1 MDVGGCCH
9 IYTLIPRCLC
19 QVSVAIARI
28 IITLTSP
35 DNHIK
40 FKSSPVNAPFD
51 FL

>member
-1 MDVGGCCH
+1 MDVGGSCRMNW
-9 IYTLIPRCLC
+9 IPRCLR

-40 FKSSPVNAPFD
+40 FKSSPVNAAFD